1 MKNKILMVI
10 MLIVAPYSPVFA
22 SGDVSLQCSYIT
34 QHSDFHIQLKP
45 FTLTTKGK
53 VISDN
58 SIIGNVSNFDGDS
71 SNLDIVFDN
80 GTSIYFDKIKGL
92 SIFTA
97 KVEGEYVYSYGSC
110 YKVK

>member
-1 MKNKILMVI
+1 MRKKFLIVI
-10 MLIVAPYSPVFA
+10 MLIVILVSPVFA

-34 QHSDFHIQLKP
+34 QHSDLHIQLNP

-71 SNLDIVFDN
+71 SKLDIVFDN